1 METNRLLLTPP
12 CLANQAA
19 ILEAILESQ
28 AELSQFLDWVP
39 FALTEQQSI
48 EATKQAM
55 VDFDNFENELRYSL
69 LDKNSGKFVGMIGL
83 IIRDKDVPYFE
94 IGYWLR
100 SSCVGAGYITEAVRA
115 LESHAFNHLKA
126 QRVEIRAAAS
136 NNKSRA
142 VAERAGYQLEG
153 KLYNARRLPSGELDD
168 TVIYAK
174 TRL

>member
-1 METNRLLLTPP
+1 METERLYLSPP
-12 CLANQAA
+12 CLKDQPAM
-19 ILEAILESQ
+19 LEAILESQ

-48 EATKQAM
+48 ESTKQAM
-55 VDFDNFENELRYSL
+55 ADFDNFENELRYSL

-83 IIRDKDVPYFE
+83 LIRDKNVPYFE

-100 SSCVGAGYITEAVRA
+100 SSCAGAGYITEAVRA

-142 VAERAGYQLEG
+142 VAERVGYQLEG
-153 KLYNARRLPSGELDD
+153 TLYNERRLPSGELDN

>member
-1 METNRLLLTPP
+1 METERLYLSPP
-12 CLANQAA
+12 CLKDQPSM
-19 ILEAILESQ
+19 LEAILESQ

-48 EATKQAM
+48 ESTKQAM
-55 VDFDNFENELRYSL
+55 ADFDNFENELRYSL

-83 IIRDKDVPYFE
+83 LIRDKNVPYFE

-100 SSCVGAGYITEAVRA
+100 SSCAGVGYITEAVRA

-142 VAERAGYQLEG
+142 VAERVGYQLEG
-153 KLYNARRLPSGELDD
+153 TLHNERRLPSGELDN

>member
-1 METNRLLLTPP
+1 METERLYLSPP
-12 CLANQAA
+12 RLKDQPAM
-19 ILEAILESQ
+19 LEAILESQ

-39 FALTEQQSI
+39 FALTEEESV

-55 VDFDNFENELRYSL
+55 VDFDHFENELRYSL

-83 IIRDKDVPYFE
+83 IIRDKGVPYFE

-100 SSCVGAGYITEAVRA
+100 SSCVGFGYITEAVQA
-115 LESHAFNHLKA
+115 LEIHAFENLKA

-142 VAERAGYQLEG
+142 VAERVGYQLEG
-153 KLYNARRLPSGELDD
+153 TLHNECRLPSGELDN